1 MARITRDSSVLNQF
15 GSPSLNSNTIGNRPA
30 AGQTGRLFVS
40 TDTLVLYRDN
50 GSIWQVV
57 SAVGSTQNLEQT
69 TTNGNT
75 STQGIFLGLT
85 GSLSV
90 GLQFEVSGYSR
101 FSQTVASATNLGSNV
116 NQYFELQTNGTTIVT
131 GSPSAGFSQLTVR
144 NNAAQTIGGAG
155 NVAIGAGLFENVITD
170 SGTGSYPLTITQTV
184 GISALSPIISY
195 SRYTG
200 TFGSAISHYAGM
212 VINGLQA
219 TAGSALSITN
229 NYQLLINSSQQFS
242 GSTTVTN
249 RWGIYQA
256 GANDNNYFAAKVLIG
271 TSTPSSYLLEVASDS
286 KISTAFIGTIF
297 SLSTTATFSHTS
309 RSTGG
314 DYSILSDNVGN
325 TIINGTGSGIIEFRH
340 GNVNKLKMFSNGN
353 INLGGATDTTRKL
366 TVNGE
371 QEWILTVGT
380 GAHTTSGNHL
390 PIWVNGTQYW
400 LALLN
405 PPILP

>member
-1 MARITRDSSVLNQF
+1 MARITRDSSVLNQI
-15 GSPSLNSNTIGNRPA
+15 GSPSINSNTFANRPSF
-30 AGQTGRLFVS
+30 GQTGRLFV
-40 TDTLVLYRDN
+40 DTTNNILQRDT
-50 GSIWQVV
+50 GTSWVTIGG
-57 SAVGSTQNLEQT
+57 AGSTPNLEAVT
-69 TTNGNT
+69 TIGNT
-75 STQGIFLGLT
+75 STKGIFLGLT

-116 NQYFELQTNGTTIVT
+116 NQYFELQTNGTAIVT
-131 GSPSAGFSQLTVR
+131 GSPSAGYSQLTIR

-200 TFGSAISHYAGM
+200 TFGSAISHYAGL
-212 VINGLQA
+212 VINGIQA
-219 TAGSALSITN
+219 TAGSAIGITN

-256 GANDNNYFAAKVLIG
+256 GSNDKNYFAGQVF
-271 TSTPSSYLLEVASDS
+271 VN
-286 KISTAFIGTIF
+286 
-297 SLSTTATFSHTS
+297 STTEKLAGDTF
-309 RSTGG
+309 
-314 DYSILSDNVGN
+314 YV
-325 TIINGTGSGIIEFRH
+325 NGTTRSEFIVSEQTMYCKGTGLRILN
-340 GNVNKLKMFSNGN
+340 GNVIIGDIVDSGRILIVG
-353 INLGGATDTTRKL
+353 
-366 TVNGE
+366 GE
-371 QEWILTVGT
+371 QEWKNITYGT
-380 GAHTTSGNHL
+380 GTHTTSGNHL
-390 PIWVNGTQYW
+390 PIWVNGVKYW

>member
-30 AGQTGRLFVS
+30 AGQNGRLFVS

-50 GSIWQVV
+50 GSIWEVI
-57 SAVGSTQNLEQT
+57 SATGSTQNLEQT

-75 STQGIFLGLT
+75 STKGIFLGLT
-85 GSLSV
+85 GSLGA

-131 GSPSAGFSQLTVR
+131 GSPSAGYSQLTVR

-200 TFGSAISHYAGM
+200 TFGSSISHYAGL
-212 VINGLQA
+212 VINGIQA
-219 TAGSALSITN
+219 TAGSALGITN

-249 RWGIYQA
+249 RWGVYQA
-256 GANDNNYFAAKVLIG
+256 GANDVNYFAGNITGDRTIMQVTIASLGYLEGANFK
-271 TSTPSSYLLEVASDS
+271 PSGSNNFN
-286 KISTAFIGTIF
+286 FIATDY
-297 SLSTTATFSHTS
+297 TTRLATLFN
-309 RSTGG
+309 STGN
-314 DYSILSDNVGN
+314 LRL
-325 TIINGTGSGIIEFRH
+325 GSGTES
-340 GNVNKLKMFSNGN
+340 G
-353 INLGGATDTTRKL
+353 RKL
-366 TVNGE
+366 QVEGQAEFIT
-371 QEWILTVGT
+371 TVGT
-380 GAHTTSGNHL
+380 GTHTTSGNHL
-390 PIWVNGTQYW
+390 PIWVNGVQYW